1 MDSGASRHTPAKVL
15 SPGSLGGGS
24 GGSGAFRKAVIGI
37 LVAAAVLIGAVV
49 LLGGYGSTDGGHIA
63 VVRNGGPLDNT
74 QIRQV
79 VSPGSGRTRIG
90 LYSTMHKYPT
100 SQRFFTISS
109 SGNADANESVTVPTA
124 DGVNVGV
131 EGTAYF
137 TLNTSAADDYAVLK
151 AFDNAYGTRQFK
163 CTGSNT
169 SKDLWDGDAG
179 FSCFL
184 DQIFSPVINNDL
196 RTSIG
201 DVKCADLVSS
211 CSLVQNSSAAID
223 PSKVGQGN
231 VNLANI
237 EKNISSSLTSDLN
250 STLGGG
256 YFQNVKFNLAK
267 IDLDPAVQKA
277 ISTAQ
282 ASFADVSQAQ
292 AELKKAQIEAQAN
305 AAKQRGYTS
314 CPVCAQQDLLAKLPQ
329 GITVFAPGNSSGISL
344 AVPGK

>member
-1 MDSGASRHTPAKVL
+1 MDSSNSRPRSAARSRL
-15 SPGSLGGGS
+15 PSGS
-24 GGSGAFRKAVIGI
+24 GSAFRKTLIGI
-37 LVAAAVLIGAVV
+37 LALAVIVVGAVA

-74 QIRQV
+74 KIRQL

-137 TLNTSAADDYAVLK
+137 TLNTSPADNYAVLK

-163 CTGSNT
+163 CTGSST

-179 FSCFL
+179 FACFL

-211 CSLVQNSSAAID
+211 CSLVQNSSTAVD
-223 PSKVGQGN
+223 PTKVGQGN

-237 EKNISSSLTSDLN
+237 EKNISASLTSDLN
-250 STLGGG
+250 STLGGD

-292 AELKKAQIEAQAN
+292 ADLKKAQIEAQAN

-329 GITVFAPGNSSGISL
+329 GITVFAPGNGSGISL
-344 AVPGK
+344 AVPSK

>member
-1 MDSGASRHTPAKVL
+1 MQTTYQHDRPPNERPTTHRS
-15 SPGSLGGGS
+15 
-24 GGSGAFRKAVIGI
+24 AFKLTAIAVVATLVVIVG
-37 LVAAAVLIGAVV
+37 LVA

-74 QIRQV
+74 KIRQIV
-79 VSPGSGRTRIG
+79 QPGSGRTRIG

-109 SGNADANESVTVPTA
+109 TGNADANESVTVPTA

-137 TLNTSAADDYAVLK
+137 TINTSSDNDYAVLK

-163 CTGSNT
+163 CTGSST
-169 SKDLWDGDAG
+169 SKDLWDGDQG

-211 CSLVQNSSAAID
+211 CSLVQNSTVAID
-223 PSKVGQGN
+223 PTKVGQGN

-237 EKNISSSLTSDLN
+237 EKNISASLTSDLN
-250 STLGGG
+250 STLGGD

-292 AELKKAQIEAQAN
+292 ADLKKAQIEAQAN
-305 AAKQRGYTS
+305 AAKQKGYS
-314 CPVCAQQDLLAKLPQ
+314 DCPVCAQQDLIAKLPQ
-329 GITVFAPGNSSGISL
+329 GITVYAPGNSSGISL
-344 AVPGK
+344 AVPSK

>member
-1 MDSGASRHTPAKVL
+1 MQSTNQHDRPAEDRPATHR
-15 SPGSLGGGS
+15 S
-24 GGSGAFRKAVIGI
+24 AFKITVIAVVATLVVIVG
-37 LVAAAVLIGAVV
+37 LVA

-74 QIRQV
+74 KIRQIV
-79 VSPGSGRTRIG
+79 QPGSGRTRIG

-109 SGNADANESVTVPTA
+109 TGNADANESVTVPTA

-137 TLNTSAADDYAVLK
+137 TVNTSSANDYAVLK

-163 CTGSNT
+163 CTGSST
-169 SKDLWDGDAG
+169 SKDLWDGDQG

-211 CSLVQNSSAAID
+211 CSLVQNSTVAID

-237 EKNISSSLTSDLN
+237 EKNISASLTSDLN
-250 STLGGG
+250 STLGGD

-292 AELKKAQIEAQAN
+292 ADLKKAQIEAQAN
-305 AAKQRGYTS
+305 AAKQKGYS
-314 CPVCAQQDLLAKLPQ
+314 DCPVCAQQDLIAKLPQ
-329 GITVFAPGNSSGISL
+329 GITVYAPGNSSGISL
-344 AVPGK
+344 AVPSK

>member
-1 MDSGASRHTPAKVL
+1 MVGETRGPAKR
-15 SPGSLGGGS
+15 
-24 GGSGAFRKAVIGI
+24 GAFRSALI
-37 LVAAAVLIGAVV
+37 AVLVLVVV
-49 LLGGYGSTDGGHIA
+49 LVGCIALFGGYGSTDGGHIA

-74 QIRQV
+74 KIRQIV
-79 VSPGSGRTRIG
+79 TPGSGRTRIG

-109 SGNADANESVTVPTA
+109 TGNADANESVTVPTA
-124 DGVNVGV
+124 DGVSVGV

-137 TLNTSAADDYAVLK
+137 TLNTQPDQDYAVLRS
-151 AFDNAYGTRQFK
+151 FDNAYGTRQFK
-163 CTGSNT
+163 CTNGGESR
-169 SKDLWDGDAG
+169 DLWDGDAG

-201 DVKCADLVSS
+201 DVKCSDLVSS
-211 CSLVQNSSAAID
+211 CSLVQNSNASID
-223 PSKVGQGN
+223 ASKVGQGN

-237 EKNISSSLTSDLN
+237 ENKISSSLTSDLN
-250 STLGGG
+250 TTLGGN
-256 YFQNVKFNLAK
+256 YFLNVKFNLAK

-292 AELKKAQIEAQAN
+292 ADLKKAQIEAQAN

-329 GITVFAPGNSSGISL
+329 GITVFAPGNNSGISL
-344 AVPGK
+344 AVPSK

>member
-1 MDSGASRHTPAKVL
+1 MAAGRVRIPGRRGALRTTLIV
-15 SPGSLGGGS
+15 
-24 GGSGAFRKAVIGI
+24 
-37 LVAAAVLIGAVV
+37 LVAAAVVIGGCMA
-49 LLGGYGSTDGGHIA
+49 LFGGYGSTDGGHIA

-74 QIRQV
+74 RIRQIV
-79 VSPGSGRTRIG
+79 PPGSGRTRIG

-109 SGNADANESVTVPTA
+109 TGNADANESVTVPTA
-124 DGVNVGV
+124 DGVSVGV

-137 TLNTSAADDYAVLK
+137 ALNTSPDNGYAVLR

-163 CTGSNT
+163 CTNGGG

-201 DVKCADLVSS
+201 DVKCSDLVSS
-211 CSLVQNSSAAID
+211 CSLVQNSSATID
-223 PSKVGQGN
+223 ASKIGQGN

-237 EKNISSSLTSDLN
+237 ESKISSSLTSDLN
-250 STLGGG
+250 ATLGGN
-256 YFQNVKFNLAK
+256 YFVNVKFNLAK

-292 AELKKAQIEAQAN
+292 ADLKKAQIEAQAN
-305 AAKQRGYTS
+305 EAKQHGYTS

-329 GITVFAPGNSSGISL
+329 GITVFAPGNNSGISL
-344 AVPGK
+344 AVPSK

>member
-1 MDSGASRHTPAKVL
+1 MSGVASHIRATM
-15 SPGSLGGGS
+15 PGPGAGLFKKTLILLGVII
-24 GGSGAFRKAVIGI
+24 AVIVAGI
-37 LVAAAVLIGAVV
+37 V

-63 VVRNGGPLDNT
+63 IVRNGGPLDNT

-79 VSPGSGRTRIG
+79 VQPGSGRTRIG
-90 LYSTMHKYPT
+90 LNSTMHPYPT

-109 SGNADANESVTVPTA
+109 TGNADANESVTVPTA

-137 TLNTSAADDYAVLK
+137 TINTSPDNDYAVLK
-151 AFDNAYGTRQFK
+151 AFDNAYGTRKFK
-163 CTGSNT
+163 CTGSGD
-169 SKDLWDGDAG
+169 SRDLWDGDTG

-201 DVKCADLVSS
+201 DVKCSDLVSS
-211 CSLVQNSSAAID
+211 CSLVQNSTAAID

-250 STLGGG
+250 ATLGGP

-292 AELKKAQIEAQAN
+292 ADLKKAQIEAQAN

-329 GITVFAPGNSSGISL
+329 GITVFAPGNGSGISL
-344 AVPGK
+344 AVPSK

>member
-1 MDSGASRHTPAKVL
+1 
-15 SPGSLGGGS
+15 
-24 GGSGAFRKAVIGI
+24 
-37 LVAAAVLIGAVV
+37 
-49 LLGGYGSTDGGHIA
+49 
-63 VVRNGGPLDNT
+63 
-74 QIRQV
+74 
-79 VSPGSGRTRIG
+79 
-90 LYSTMHKYPT
+90 
-100 SQRFFTISS
+100 
-109 SGNADANESVTVPTA
+109 
-124 DGVNVGV
+124 
-131 EGTAYF
+131 
-137 TLNTSAADDYAVLK
+137 
-151 AFDNAYGTRQFK
+151 
-163 CTGSNT
+163 
-169 SKDLWDGDAG
+169 DLWDGDAG

>member
-1 MDSGASRHTPAKVL
+1 VDSSRSRHTPPAVL
-15 SPGSLGGGS
+15 TPGAPGGGS
-24 GGSGAFRKAVIGI
+24 AFRKSLIGI
-37 LVAAAVLIGAVV
+37 LAAVVVIIGAVT

-74 QIRQV
+74 KIRQV

-90 LYSTMHKYPT
+90 LYSTLHKYPT

-137 TLNTSAADDYAVLK
+137 TLNTSATDDYAVLK

-163 CTGSNT
+163 CTGSNS

-211 CSLVQNSSAAID
+211 CSLVQNSSAALD

-305 AAKQRGYTS
+305 AAKQRGYSS

-344 AVPGK
+344 AVPSK

>member
-1 MDSGASRHTPAKVL
+1 MSSSHEKFAP
-15 SPGSLGGGS
+15 PS
-24 GGSGAFRKAVIGI
+24 GGRSLFRMT
-37 LVAAAVLIGAVV
+37 VLAVV
-49 LLGGYGSTDGGHIA
+49 VLGVVIAGSVALFGGHGSTDGGHVA

-74 QIRQV
+74 KIRQIV
-79 VSPGSGRTRIG
+79 AAGSGRTRIG
-90 LYSTMHKYPT
+90 FNSVMHPYPT

-109 SGNADANESVTVPTA
+109 AGNGDANESITVPTA

-137 TLNTSAADDYAVLK
+137 TLNTSPQDDYAVLK
-151 AFDNAYGTRQFK
+151 AFDNAYGTRKFK
-163 CTGSNT
+163 CSGSAD

-201 DVKCADLVSS
+201 DVKCSDLVSS
-211 CSLVQNSSAAID
+211 CSLVQNSTAAID
-223 PSKVGQGN
+223 PTKVGQGN

-237 EKNISSSLTSDLN
+237 EKNISASLTSDLN
-250 STLGGG
+250 QTLGGD

-267 IDLDPAVQKA
+267 IDLDAAVQKA

-282 ASFADVSQAQ
+282 ASFAQVSQAQ
-292 AELKKAQIEAQAN
+292 ADLKKAQIEAQAN
-305 AAKQRGYTS
+305 KAKQQGYTA
-314 CPVCAQQDLLAKLPQ
+314 CPACAQQDLISKLPQ
-329 GITVFAPGNSSGISL
+329 GITVFAPGTGSGINL
-344 AVPGK
+344 AVPSK

>member
-1 MDSGASRHTPAKVL
+1 MDSNASRHTTAKAL
-15 SPGSLGGGS
+15 IPGGPGGG
-24 GGSGAFRKAVIGI
+24 GAFRKAVIGI
-37 LVAAAVLIGAVV
+37 VVVAVVIVGAVV

-74 QIRQV
+74 KIRQV

-90 LYSTMHKYPT
+90 LYSTLHKYPT

-137 TLNTSAADDYAVLK
+137 TLNTSPTDDYAVLK

-163 CTGSNT
+163 CTGSNGP
-169 SKDLWDGDAG
+169 KDLWDGDAG

-201 DVKCADLVSS
+201 DVKCSDLVSS

-250 STLGGG
+250 STLGGD

-329 GITVFAPGNSSGISL
+329 GITVFAPGNNSGISL
-344 AVPGK
+344 AVPAK

>member
-1 MDSGASRHTPAKVL
+1 VDSSRSRTDSAAVASRR
-15 SPGSLGGGS
+15 GSAGS
-24 GGSGAFRKAVIGI
+24 SAFRKALIGI
-37 LVAAAVLIGAVV
+37 LALAVV
-49 LLGGYGSTDGGHIA
+49 VVGGITLLGGYGSTDGGHIA

-79 VSPGSGRTRIG
+79 VSPGSERTRIG

-137 TLNTSAADDYAVLK
+137 TLNTSSADNYAVLK
-151 AFDNAYGTRQFK
+151 AFDNAYGTRKFK
-163 CTGSNT
+163 CTGSGN
-169 SKDLWDGDAG
+169 SRDLWDGDVG

-223 PSKVGQGN
+223 PAKVGQGN

-250 STLGGG
+250 STLGGD
-256 YFQNVKFNLAK
+256 YFQNVRFNLAK

-282 ASFADVSQAQ
+282 ASFANVSQAQ
-292 AELKKAQIEAQAN
+292 ADLKKAQIEAQAN
-305 AAKQRGYTS
+305 AAKQQGYTS

-329 GITVFAPGNSSGISL
+329 GITVFAPGNGSGISL
-344 AVPGK
+344 AVPTK

>member
-1 MDSGASRHTPAKVL
+1 MQSVQHEGRPASGRS
-15 SPGSLGGGS
+15 
-24 GGSGAFRKAVIGI
+24 AFKITAVAVVVTIAVIAG
-37 LVAAAVLIGAVV
+37 LIA

-74 QIRQV
+74 KIRQIV
-79 VSPGSGRTRIG
+79 QPGSGRTRIG

-109 SGNADANESVTVPTA
+109 TGNADANESVTVPTA

-137 TLNTSAADDYAVLK
+137 TLNTSSANDYGVLR

-163 CTGSNT
+163 CTGSSG
-169 SKDLWDGDAG
+169 SKDLWDGDQG

-211 CSLVQNSSAAID
+211 CSLVQNSTAAID

-237 EKNISSSLTSDLN
+237 EKDISASLTSDLN
-250 STLGGG
+250 ATLGGD

-282 ASFADVSQAQ
+282 ASFANVSQAQ
-292 AELKKAQIEAQAN
+292 ADLKKAQIEAQAN
-305 AAKQRGYTS
+305 EAKQKGYTS
-314 CPVCAQQDLLAKLPQ
+314 CPVCAQQDLIAKLPQ
-329 GITVFAPGNSSGISL
+329 GITVYAPGNSSGISL
-344 AVPGK
+344 AVPSK

>member
-1 MDSGASRHTPAKVL
+1 VESTPPSKRTSSLTSKSG
-15 SPGSLGGGS
+15 PGH
-24 GGSGAFRKAVIGI
+24 AFRNTVIV
-37 LVAAAVLIGAVV
+37 VAAVAVV
-49 LLGGYGSTDGGHIA
+49 IAGLTALGAGYGSTDGGHIA
-63 VVRNGGPLDNT
+63 IVRNGGPLDNT
-74 QIRQV
+74 KIRQV
-79 VSPGSGRTRIG
+79 VLPGSGRTRIG
-90 LYSTMHKYPT
+90 LNSTMHKYPT

-137 TLNTSAADDYAVLK
+137 TLNTSSGDDYAVLK

-169 SKDLWDGDAG
+169 SRDLWDGDTG

-201 DVKCADLVSS
+201 DVKCSDLVSS
-211 CSLVQNSSAAID
+211 CSLVQNSTAAID

-237 EKNISSSLTSDLN
+237 EKNISASLTSDLN
-250 STLGGG
+250 STLGGD

-267 IDLDPAVQKA
+267 IDLDAAVQKA

-292 AELKKAQIEAQAN
+292 ADLKKAQIEAQAN
-305 AAKQRGYTS
+305 AAKQKGYTS

-329 GITVFAPGNSSGISL
+329 GITVFAPGNNSGISL
-344 AVPGK
+344 AVPSK

>member
-1 MDSGASRHTPAKVL
+1 MESAAKPARF
-15 SPGSLGGGS
+15 
-24 GGSGAFRKAVIGI
+24 GAFRAT
-37 LVAAAVLIGAVV
+37 LVLVV
-49 LLGGYGSTDGGHIA
+49 LLAVTITGGVALFGGYGSTDGGHVA

-74 QIRQV
+74 KIRQV
-79 VSPGSGRTRIG
+79 VPAGSGRTRIG
-90 LYSTMHKYPT
+90 FNSTMHKYPT

-109 SGNADANESVTVPTA
+109 TGNADANESVTVPTA

-137 TLNTSAADDYAVLK
+137 TLNTSPADGYAVLK
-151 AFDNAYGTRQFK
+151 SFDNAYGTRQFK
-163 CTGSNT
+163 CTGSG
-169 SKDLWDGDAG
+169 SSRDLWDGDAG
-179 FSCFL
+179 FACFL

-211 CSLVQNSSAAID
+211 CSLVQNSSAAVD

-237 EKNISSSLTSDLN
+237 ESDISASLTSDLN
-250 STLGGG
+250 STLGGN

-292 AELKKAQIEAQAN
+292 ADLKKAQIEAQAN
-305 AAKQRGYTS
+305 AAKQKGYTS

-329 GITVFAPGNSSGISL
+329 GITVFAPGNNSGISL
-344 AVPGK
+344 AVPSK

>member
-1 MDSGASRHTPAKVL
+1 MDSTPTARQHIEGPSRAGRSAVTKALIGMGAL
-15 SPGSLGGGS
+15 
-24 GGSGAFRKAVIGI
+24 AVIVTGI
-37 LVAAAVLIGAVV
+37 T
-49 LLGGYGSTDGGHIA
+49 LLGAGYGSTDGGHIA

-74 QIRQV
+74 KIRQV
-79 VSPGSGRTRIG
+79 VAPGSGRTRIG
-90 LYSTMHKYPT
+90 LFSTLHKYPT

-137 TLNTSAADDYAVLK
+137 TLNTGADNDYAVLK

-163 CTGSNT
+163 CTGSST

-211 CSLVQNSSAAID
+211 CSLVQNSTVAID
-223 PSKVGQGN
+223 PTKVGQGN

-237 EKNISSSLTSDLN
+237 EKNISASLTSDLN
-250 STLGGG
+250 ATLGGD

-292 AELKKAQIEAQAN
+292 ADLKKAQIEAQAN
-305 AAKQRGYTS
+305 EAKQKGYTS

-329 GITVFAPGNSSGISL
+329 GITVFAPGNGSGISL
-344 AVPGK
+344 AVPTK

>member
-1 MDSGASRHTPAKVL
+1 VVGETRGPAKR
-15 SPGSLGGGS
+15 
-24 GGSGAFRKAVIGI
+24 GAFRSALI
-37 LVAAAVLIGAVV
+37 AVLVLVVV
-49 LLGGYGSTDGGHIA
+49 LVGCIALFGGYGSTDGGHIA

-74 QIRQV
+74 KIRQIV
-79 VSPGSGRTRIG
+79 TPGSGRTRIG

-109 SGNADANESVTVPTA
+109 TGNADANESVTVPTA
-124 DGVNVGV
+124 DGVSVGV

-137 TLNTSAADDYAVLK
+137 TLNTQPDQDYAVLRS
-151 AFDNAYGTRQFK
+151 FDNAYGTRQFK
-163 CTGSNT
+163 CTNGGESR
-169 SKDLWDGDAG
+169 DLWDGDAG

-201 DVKCADLVSS
+201 DVKCSDLVSS
-211 CSLVQNSSAAID
+211 CSLVQNSNASID
-223 PSKVGQGN
+223 ASKVGQGN

-237 EKNISSSLTSDLN
+237 ENKISSSLTSDLN
-250 STLGGG
+250 TTLGGN
-256 YFQNVKFNLAK
+256 YFLNVKFNLAK

-292 AELKKAQIEAQAN
+292 ADLKKAQIEAQAN

-329 GITVFAPGNSSGISL
+329 GITVFAPGNNSGISL
-344 AVPGK
+344 AVPSK